1 MATFVKKGKT
11 IRFGDPIGVNFVQ
24 SDGNFSSDSDAT
36 VRHFILRGVTTD
48 ATETEIFVGN
58 NTNSRMN
65 LITDSTWFF
74 EVDIVAR
81 RTDVDASA
89 CWRFT
94 GAIDNNAVGGTA
106 VAGSIQKEEF
116 ANDSTYNT
124 TVEADS
130 TNDALIVKVTGVGTD
145 IIRWVGHCKT
155 VQVIG

>member
-36 VRHFILRGVTTD
+36 VRHFILRGVTTND
-48 ATETEIFVGN
+48 TETEIFVGN

-81 RTDVDASA
+81 RTDSDASA
-89 CWRFT
+89 CWRCD
-94 GAIDNNAVGGTA
+94 ISNY
-106 VAGSIQKEEF
+106 GSCEHAKIHF
-116 ANDSTYNT
+116 SVILC
-124 TVEADS
+124 TV
-130 TNDALIVKVTGVGTD
+130 
-145 IIRWVGHCKT
+145 HT
-155 VQVIG
+155 VLNS